1 MRVRGRFID
10 QFFADDQLMMKYADD
25 AMSRYTPEELDKLN
39 AEIDRRDSWEAE
51 VNWSEKKNREYQ
63 QLKQKK
69 TRITALLNK
78 LADEAREA
86 EKNHD
91 EQAIESIGQDIAE
104 LQLSLKLVKD
114 NIEDYAYEKAK
125 YLKSI
130 SKNKTD
136 REKQI
141 DRDRAIS
148 GLGMDKAEAAG
159 LSDEE
164 LNDLFNDAIAT
175 NKKEEKKRR
184 RAIKRGDVSD
194 ELEARKKAAQKT
206 ANTAIKNFNFD
217 DFM

>member
-1 MRVRGRFID
+1 VHGRFLD
-10 QFFADDQLMMKYADD
+10 QFFADDQMVTKYTDD
-25 AMSRYTPEELDKLN
+25 AVSRYTPEELDKLN

-51 VNWSEKKNREYQ
+51 VNWSEKKNREYM

-130 SKNKTD
+130 SKNKTN

-175 NKKEEKKRR
+175 SKKEDKKRR

-194 ELEARKKAAQKT
+194 ELEARKKAAQKV
-206 ANTAIKNFNFD
+206 ANTAVKNFNFD

>member
-1 MRVRGRFID
+1 MVT
-10 QFFADDQLMMKYADD
+10 KYTDD
-25 AMSRYTPEELDKLN
+25 AVSRYTPEELDKLN

-51 VNWSEKKNREYQ
+51 VNWSEKKNREYM

-130 SKNKTD
+130 SKNKTN

-175 NKKEEKKRR
+175 SKKEDKKRR

-194 ELEARKKAAQKT
+194 ELEARKKAAQKV
-206 ANTAIKNFNFD
+206 ANTAVKNFNFD

>member
-1 MRVRGRFID
+1 MLGRFID
-10 QFFADDQLMMKYADD
+10 QFFADDQLMLKYTDD
-25 AMSRYTPEELDKLN
+25 AVSRYTPEELNKLN
-39 AEIDRRDSWEAE
+39 AEIDRRDNWEAE

>member
-1 MRVRGRFID
+1 MRVLGRFID
-10 QFFADDQLMMKYADD
+10 QFFADDQLMLKYTDD
-25 AMSRYTPEELDKLN
+25 AVSRYTPEELNKLN
-39 AEIDRRDSWEAE
+39 AEIDRRDNWEAE